1 MPTDRT
7 INELWEVA
15 AQLETTYSDREL
27 ALVAILRELKA
38 AEGFREKAEAI
49 FTAEGFDSVLDDI
62 IDTYYDLSRVSA
74 QSLAWAL
81 MELLEDDNGYTF
93 KLDENGYWRV
103 HPDYEPDD
111 SIFVYQ
117 AVIDLL

>member
-7 INELWEVA
+7 TNELWEVA

-49 FTAEGFDSVLDDI
+49 FTVEGFDAVLDDI

>member
-38 AEGFREKAEAI
+38 AEGLREKAEAI
-49 FTAEGFDSVLDDI
+49 FTVDGFDSVLDDI
-62 IDTYYDLSRVSA
+62 IQVYYDLPRVSA

-93 KLDENGYWRV
+93 TVDENGYWRV

-111 SIFVYQ
+111 SIYIHQ
-117 AVIDLL
+117 AIIGLL